1 MLNNQKELP
10 LNLYREA
17 FGFSN
22 SRMST
27 LLQACPNL
35 DEAELAI
42 VNRSTANYSLPEFVD
57 WTLEEI
63 KVASPI
69 QSPES
74 IKLMRKR
81 QDNFNRRP
89 RLLKSIRNRNTQQR
103 EITKLVD
110 IVEFGLANKNL
121 NESGLPNECL
131 LVESEII
138 SRQLFGRVSEEV
150 AQLLLY
156 ELMHRTGAQRQL
168 QLQLAFE
175 TLDHK
180 IPNGLK
186 RSYSMG
192 RDIHLTRW
200 WEHRYLVEGKFIEI
214 Y

>member
-74 IKLMRKR
+74 ITVMRMR

-138 SRQLFGRVSEEV
+138 SRQLFGLVSEEV

-156 ELMHRTGAQRQL
+156 ELMHRTGAPQL
-168 QLQLAFE
+168 QLRLPYE
-175 TLDHK
+175 TIDTRYQRAL
-180 IPNGLK
+180 

-192 RDIHLTRW
+192 RDIHLIQW
-200 WEHRYLVEGKFIEI
+200 WKHRYILEGKLIEI

>member
-1 MLNNQKELP
+1 MLNKQKELP

-156 ELMHRTGAQRQL
+156 ELMHRTGAQRV

-175 TLDHK
+175 TLD
-180 IPNGLK
+180 PRYQMAL